1 MPAEPTPHGASA
13 SGAGSSGAGSSG
25 AGSSAAGSSATGSPG
40 AGSSDTGYHPGRT
53 GGWTSGD
60 APQRLAQIALRDLP
74 WEIGVAKPDPAVV
87 VDGVTR
93 TFGGLTAVSVDH
105 LEVQRGGITGLIG
118 PNGAGKT
125 TLFNLL
131 TGFDQPD
138 TGTWSF
144 NGKDLGKLSPHQV
157 ARLGVVRTFQLTKAL
172 SRLTVLQ
179 NMLLGAQ
186 DQRGESFFRAL
197 VPGIWRAQEKA
208 NTEKAMDLLTR
219 FKLDAKKDDFA
230 GTLSGGQ
237 RKLLEMAR
245 ALMSDP
251 QVVMLD
257 EPMAGV
263 NPALTQSLLGHVKDL
278 REQGMTVI
286 FVEHDMDVVRDISD
300 WVVVMAAGRIIAEG
314 PPEAISQ
321 NQAVVD
327 AYLGAHHDAPLT
339 VEEEDQVLAQ
349 AEKAIAREEAT
360 DGEVLS
366 TETVS
371 GDDRPMRNDR

>member
-1 MPAEPTPHGASA
+1 MPDEPTPASGAHAASAEPTSTEPTSTEP
-13 SGAGSSGAGSSG
+13 AGG
-25 AGSSAAGSSATGSPG
+25 P
-40 AGSSDTGYHPGRT
+40 R
-53 GGWTSGD
+53 
-60 APQRLAQIALRDLP
+60 RLAQAALRDIP
-74 WEIGVAKPDPAVV
+74 WEIGVAKPDPVVV
-87 VDGVTR
+87 VDSVTR
-93 TFGGLTAVSVDH
+93 AFGGLTAVAVDH
-105 LEVQRGGITGLIG
+105 LEIQRGGITGLIG

-131 TGFDQPD
+131 TGFDQPNS
-138 TGTWSF
+138 GTWSF
-144 NGKDLGKLSPHQV
+144 DGQDLGKLAPHQV

-186 DQRGESFFRAL
+186 GQSGESFFRAL
-197 VPGIWRAQEKA
+197 VPSMWRAQEKA
-208 NTEKAMDLLTR
+208 NIDKAMDLLQR

-278 REQGMTVI
+278 REHGMTVI

-300 WVVVMAAGRIIAEG
+300 WVVVMAAGPVIAEG
-314 PPEAISQ
+314 APGAIRP
-321 NQAVVD
+321 NPAVGD

-339 VEEEDQVLAQ
+339 VEEEDRVLAE
-349 AEKAIAREEAT
+349 AERAIADEEGTQDELLSSEQTREKGT
-360 DGEVLS
+360 D
-366 TETVS
+366 
-371 GDDRPMRNDR
+371 R